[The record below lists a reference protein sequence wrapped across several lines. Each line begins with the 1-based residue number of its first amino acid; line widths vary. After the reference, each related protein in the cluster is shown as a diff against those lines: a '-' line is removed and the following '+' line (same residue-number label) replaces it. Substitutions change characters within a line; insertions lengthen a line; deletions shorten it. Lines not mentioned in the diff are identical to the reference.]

1 MNWVLLIAGQLSD
14 KILFDGVGNAEVVL
28 VEVDVGLAEPDDEEV
43 LVAALVTGASPVV
56 LTVGVALA
64 PLASL
69 ASLALLALLALLP
82 LFVPLLETK
91 APTTPPTTAP
101 MMTSKITDPMM
112 SALRLG
118 IPHQRLGRSATGECC
133 SGGGDAFSGLT

>member
-1 MNWVLLIAGQLSD
+1 VNWVLLIAGQLSD

-28 VEVDVGLAEPDDEEV
+28 VEVDVALAEPDDEEV
-43 LVAALVTGASPVV
+43 LVAALVTEASPVV

-64 PLASL
+64 L
-69 ASLALLALLALLP
+69 LALLALLVLLP